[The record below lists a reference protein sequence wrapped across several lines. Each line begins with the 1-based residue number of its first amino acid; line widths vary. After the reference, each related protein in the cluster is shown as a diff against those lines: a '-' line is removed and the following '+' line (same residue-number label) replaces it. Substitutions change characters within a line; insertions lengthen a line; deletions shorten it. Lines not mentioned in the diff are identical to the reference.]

1 MVGLHRDSQEN
12 FKGVKK
18 GGVESRSVFETSQ
31 PYFFAAVLLV
41 LLLDEEV
48 IS

>member
-1 MVGLHRDSQEN
+1 MVGLHGESQEN

-18 GGVESRSVFETSQ
+18 GGDESRSVFATSQ
-31 PYFFAAVLLV
+31 PYFFATVLLV